1 LQSKGKS
8 KSKYAWRAA
17 CLLCKA
23 AIDFVYTL
31 GVVILSLLIGLFAY
45 IVTIDE
51 TDMPRILVQLL
62 ERILQSQG
70 ASISMSG
77 IRIQPSGR
85 ITIDQPIIKSTDLQ
99 SEIARADRIS
109 LKLNPALIVFGQARL
124 NELYV
129 DNGSVIVPAML
140 SRSGLPEPLIDKI
153 DLAAENTRLGWDIKR
168 ATTQFSDARVTMTG
182 IINLATF
189 ELPEKERRAS
199 SLTEQLIA
207 FHKQARKYEEY
218 LAQATGL
225 EAAIAIRAVKNEPR
239 SLRATISAQAAE
251 WEDSFSATE
260 LLLTANAT
268 ERSPLRMDAQLGTAN
283 GPQNTR
289 IQSTRITALWNE
301 FPGPDRWLPS
311 SLFCQIGSAGQESAY
326 IQNISAHIHPKSLA
340 LWDVEGIIQIA
351 DSPWEFRASGDLD
364 SKSGVARLS
373 GSPTNG
379 LIELA
384 ARIAKELPS
393 PLIISRPIESI
404 ARFDGQADVR
414 IEAEFENSWKPKS
427 ARASLVAGQITSLG
441 ARFDHA
447 IAEASLQGSA
457 VRVPSIWLRSGPQNG
472 RLALDFDLDSKRR
485 RLLID
490 GLFHPNTVDGWIPE
504 PWWIE
509 LWDNFQFPKEG
520 FYCLM
525 DSEQIVKRPE
535 TLRLTGYAFGRNL
548 GLRGH
553 AMDEIE
559 TRMYIRQRYI
569 DLYDLSLKRPDGYV
583 RGESQFSL
591 AIDHRDQKN
600 KLSGL
605 WLDAESTTDLS
616 IGPDVIY
623 ELRENVEDI
632 LEPYDYKTPP
642 KVRAT
647 ASSVRKKGVF
657 EYDIDLS
664 IDTSEPIG
672 YHHFPLDSLKAEVL
686 VSNDRVSI
694 PSIRADLANGVVDAS
709 AEVRGEEIDL
719 KIALSD
725 AHFGDTL
732 KASAIYFAA
741 NDDASAA
748 NEFSPNE
755 LSNYGGVASLQF
767 DGSGIVGDSLSF
779 DGKGAYQISGAD
791 FYQLQ
796 LFGGLSRVFDNAGLP
811 ITTLKFE
818 DANGEFDVEKRFV
831 RFPELRLRG
840 RVAQIKSQGNYD
852 LAEGELDFTAQLQPF
867 RSIPIFELPAR
878 VLDIFTGIFE
888 VQLTGTIAEPKWNL
902 FRGSQR
908 NEPSETEA
916 TRNPPE

>member
-8 KSKYAWRAA
+8 KRKYAWRSAY
-17 CLLCKA
+17 LLCKA

-31 GVVILSLLIGLFAY
+31 GVAILSLLIGLFAY

-51 TDMPRILVQLL
+51 TDMPRFLVQLL
-62 ERILQSQG
+62 ERELQSQG
-70 ASISMSG
+70 VSIGMSG

-109 LKLNPALIVFGQARL
+109 LKLNPALIVFRRARL

-129 DNGSVIVPAML
+129 DNGSIIVPAML

-153 DLAAENTRLGWDIKR
+153 DLAAENTRMGWDIKR

-189 ELPEKERRAS
+189 ELPKKEKKAL

-207 FHKQARKYEEY
+207 FHKQARKYEEH
-218 LAQATGL
+218 LARVIGL
-225 EAAIAIRAVKNEPR
+225 EAAIAIRSVKNEPR
-239 SLRATISAQAAE
+239 SLRATISAQAAK
-251 WEDSFSATE
+251 WEDRFSATE

-289 IQSTRITALWNE
+289 IKTARITAIWNE
-301 FPGPDRWLPS
+301 FPGPDRWLPN
-311 SLFCQIGSAGQESAY
+311 SLFCQIGSAGQQSEY
-326 IQNISAHIHPKSLA
+326 VQNIFAHIHPESLKVGNVA
-340 LWDVEGIIQIA
+340 GNIQIA

-364 SKSGVARLS
+364 SKSGVVLLS

-384 ARIAKELPS
+384 SKIAKEFPS
-393 PLIISRPIESI
+393 PLISRPIESL
-404 ARFDGQADVR
+404 ARFDGQADAR
-414 IEAEFENSWKPKS
+414 IEAAFENSWKPES
-427 ARASLVAGQITSLG
+427 ARASLVASQITSLG
-441 ARFDHA
+441 ARFDHV
-447 IAEASLQGSA
+447 IANASLQGSA
-457 VRVPSIWLRSGPQNG
+457 VEVPSIWLRSGPQNG
-472 RLALDFDLDSKRR
+472 RLAVDFDLDSKRR

-490 GLFHPNTVDGWIPE
+490 GLFNPNTVDGWIPE
-504 PWWIE
+504 PWWIK
-509 LWDNFQFPKEG
+509 LWENFQFPEEG

-535 TLRLTGYAFGRNL
+535 TLRLTGYAFARNL

-553 AMDEIE
+553 AADEIE
-559 TRMYIRQRYI
+559 TRMYIKQRYV
-569 DLYDLSLKRPDGYV
+569 DLYDLSLIRPDGYV

-591 AIDHRDQKN
+591 AIDPRDQKN

-605 WLDAESTTDLS
+605 WLEAESTADLS

-623 ELRENVEDI
+623 ELRENVENI
-632 LEPYDYKTPP
+632 LEPYGYSVPP
-642 KVRAT
+642 KVQAS
-647 ASSVRKKGVF
+647 ASSVRQKDVF

-664 IDTSEPIG
+664 IDTSDPIS
-672 YHHFPLDSLKAEVL
+672 YHHFPLDSLKADIL

-719 KIALSD
+719 KVALSN

-748 NEFSPNE
+748 NEFSPDE
-755 LSNYGGVASLQF
+755 LSNYGGTASLQF

-796 LFGGLSRVFDNAGLP
+796 LFGGLSRIFDNAGLP
-811 ITTLKFE
+811 IATLRFE
-818 DANGEFDVEKRFV
+818 DANGEFDVEKRFI

-840 RVAQIKSQGNYD
+840 RVAQIRSEGNYD
-852 LAEGELDFTAQLQPF
+852 LAEGALNFTAQLQPF
-867 RSIPIFELPAR
+867 RSVPIFELPAR

-902 FRGSQR
+902 FRGAQR
-908 NEPSETEA
+908 NEPSETKA
-916 TRNPPE
+916 TGPPPE